1 MTPNRSAAVSALTAG
16 AGADRLRR
24 LGQVGIAAQGVVW
37 LLLGWIAL
45 QLALGSGGG
54 ASTDNTGAMQQLA
67 GNGLGKVL
75 LVVMALGLL
84 AFAVWQVA
92 EAVSGFR
99 GLDLGKRTAKRVGA
113 AAKAVIGLAFAATA
127 VQLVLSA
134 AVQSSSAQQTEWT
147 VKLMAAPGGVV
158 LMALIGLGILVLGA
172 YLVHRGVTQSFRE
185 KLDPGVRPWVIKL
198 GRFGYVARGI
208 AFAVLGLLVVV
219 AAVTNDPEQAGGL
232 DTALTSLLGLP
243 FGQVL
248 LGLVALGL
256 ISFGVYQVLSARF
269 HRQG

>member
-1 MTPNRSAAVSALTAG
+1 M
-16 AGADRLRR
+16 
-24 LGQVGIAAQGVVW
+24 
-37 LLLGWIAL
+37 
-45 QLALGSGGG
+45 
-54 ASTDNTGAMQQLA
+54 
-67 GNGLGKVL
+67 
-75 LVVMALGLL
+75 
-84 AFAVWQVA
+84 
-92 EAVSGFR
+92 
-99 GLDLGKRTAKRVGA
+99 GA

-232 DTALTSLLGLP
+232 DTAVTSLLGLP